1 MIEWSKSEDHKKLVS
16 VLNANAE
23 YKVKYDRFPSQYD
36 EYIARIRDSMAGEAV
51 ECCTFWRDHME
62 KQKAAIA
69 AGKVPNRLSVQTDEG
84 EDVSRP
90 AKEHPSMRP
99 QHGASASSSSN
110 PAGGNTEVPPNPHDA
125 LGRHLRAEKWRR
137 TLSST

>member
-69 AGKVPNRLSVQTDEG
+69 AGKAPNRLSVQTDEG